1 MIESLELR
9 VVEDFANRL
18 FRPDEGKLLGSGIV
32 RLVRIQKDDP
42 RLCEISSIQSQID
55 KECGRSF
62 FHGWEILRKYSRE
75 EIKNAACFHLLF
87 KSTFEP
93 AGEECGTT
101 YDESIACPRCGAG
114 AKQTSSLFL
123 DVKRIPKSK
132 DVCRTIAGEIVV
144 SRRVVEL
151 FARHGITGVELL
163 PVRTKG
169 ASSVESKE
177 WFQLIVQGSV
187 AEISGQTRVGINPFD
202 DDEIGECRCSLGDLV
217 GLNLLSEITIASAS
231 RGSADIIRTRQ
242 FIGIRR
248 GLLRPEQLILISPK
262 LAKLIESEKI
272 KGCGYEVA
280 HLV

>member
-1 MIESLELR
+1 MTESFELR
-9 VVEDFANRL
+9 VDEDFADRL
-18 FRPDEGKLLGSGIV
+18 FLPNEGKKLSAGIV
-32 RLVRIQKDDP
+32 RLVKVDGNDP
-42 RLCEISSIQSQID
+42 RLTKIGSLQKNLYREQ
-55 KECGRSF
+55 KRSF
-62 FHGWEILRKYSRE
+62 FYGWEILRKYNLE

-101 YDESIACPRCGAG
+101 YDESTACPRCGAG

-132 DVCRTIAGEIVV
+132 DVCRTIAGEVVV
-144 SRRVVEL
+144 SRRAAEL
-151 FARHGITGVELL
+151 FARHGITGAELR
-163 PVRTKG
+163 PVRTTGK
-169 ASSVESKE
+169 SSVESKE
-177 WFQLIVQGSV
+177 WFQLSVQGPE
-187 AEISGQTRVGINPFD
+187 AEISAPTRVGINPFD
-202 DDEIGECRCSLGDLV
+202 DDEKGECRCALGDLI

-231 RGSADIIRTRQ
+231 RGSADIISTRQ

-262 LAKLIESEKI
+262 LAMLIESEKL
-272 KGCGYEVA
+272 KGCGYEVT